1 MTAHDQDAGLDAHS
15 RAALLR
21 WIDTLDAD
29 APSGFADGVLAR
41 MEQQARGARLAL
53 AADEPLLPAF
63 VEVPTAAPSRRR
75 SLRRWLTIGASV
87 LAAAALV
94 LLIARN
100 LRAEAEHGERTDRL
114 AALELPPSA
123 SLLELRAAAL
133 ATLQAEC
140 TPCHSGTSSDAV
152 TGALEVFDV
161 EDPRWYLS
169 MSERQLGVAIRRID
183 GAVETAEREG
193 FRAYVDAEI
202 AHRRSSASAPVTGG
216 RARTGT

>member
-1 MTAHDQDAGLDAHS
+1 MTAHDHDAGLDAHS

-21 WIDTLDAD
+21 WIDTLDAE
-29 APSGFADGVLAR
+29 APSGFADGVLA
-41 MEQQARGARLAL
+41 QLQGQARAPRLAL

-63 VEVPTAAPSRRR
+63 VAVPTTAPSRRR

-100 LRAEAEHGERTDRL
+100 LRAQAEEGERAERL
-114 AALELPPSA
+114 VALELPPSA
-123 SLLELRAAAL
+123 SLLEMRAAAL

-140 TPCHSGTSSDAV
+140 TPCHSGASTEAV
-152 TGALEVFDV
+152 PGALEVFDV

-169 MSERQLGVAIRRID
+169 MSERQLGVAMRRID

-193 FRAYVDAEI
+193 FRAYVDGEI
-202 AHRRSSASAPVTGG
+202 AHRRASASALTGG